1 MATIELD
8 SPTTKA
14 ISSSSSAHTV
24 GDMYANDGPYNM
36 SAGEQA
42 MWRAVIVQA
51 LMDASSLSKK
61 PENLQHK
68 HDALVWLRGTSEDFH
83 RVCHYAGFDPSCA
96 KQMIREA
103 LERGCNWRTAPGEG
117 ERGMRS
123 RELGT
128 KREPIAQR

>member
-1 MATIELD
+1 MVTIELD
-8 SPTTKA
+8 SPTTRP
-14 ISSSSSAHTV
+14 SSSSSSSSI
-24 GDMYANDGPYNM
+24 GSDIYANDGPYNI

-68 HDALVWLRGTSEDFH
+68 RDALVWLRGTSEDFH
-83 RVCHYAGFDPSCA
+83 RVCHYAGFEPSCA
-96 KQMIREA
+96 RQMIRES
-103 LERGCNWRTAPGEG
+103 LDRGCQWRTAPGEG
-117 ERGMRS
+117 ERGRRS

-128 KREPIAQR
+128 KREPTAQR